1 MSTETTKKKIK
12 IDNGTTFGR
21 TYTDK
26 AVDELLQSVGGS
38 AVGVIELNNNQYQ
51 ELQGNSLTLNA
62 VQAEIIK
69 THQLIILRHGND
81 LEYKGVVCKYNG
93 IYTLT
98 MLSGNFMYY
107 MIIMNFE
114 KANLLTPY
122 RFPTR
127 LNLEYV
133 SGEHYLKLDD
143 GVSGSKVY
151 LSTVNGTPIAF
162 NYKENIKDYTF
173 TEDKTISLF
182 GEHSI
187 LVPKNSTDADI
198 LPLPADASTSTY
210 VLKAVN
216 GTVQWVKEA

>member
-1 MSTETTKKKIK
+1 MSTETTNKKIK

-26 AVDELLQSVGGS
+26 AVDEMLQSVGGS
-38 AVGVIELNNNQYQ
+38 AVGVIELNDNQYQ
-51 ELQGNSLTLNA
+51 ELRGNSLTFNA

-107 MIIMNFE
+107 MTIMNFE
-114 KANLLTPY
+114 SANLLTPY

-127 LNLEYV
+127 FDLEYV
-133 SGEHYLKLDD
+133 SGEHCLKLDD
-143 GVSGSKVY
+143 GVGNAKVY
-151 LSTVNGTPIAF
+151 LSTINGTPIAF

-182 GEHSI
+182 GVHSI
-187 LVPKNSTDADI
+187 LVPKDSTDTSI

-210 VLKAVN
+210 VLKAIN

>member
-1 MSTETTKKKIK
+1 MSTETTNKKIK

-26 AVDELLQSVGGS
+26 AVDEMLQSVGGS
-38 AVGVIELNNNQYQ
+38 AVGVIELNDNQYQ
-51 ELQGNSLTLNA
+51 ELRGNSLTFNA

-107 MIIMNFE
+107 MIIENFE
-114 KANLLTPY
+114 SANLLIQY
-122 RFPTR
+122 RYSTTLDF
-127 LNLEYV
+127 EYV
-133 SGEHYLKLDD
+133 LGEHCLKINNGIGDA
-143 GVSGSKVY
+143 KVY
-151 LSTVNGTPIAF
+151 LSTINGTPVAF

-187 LVPKNSTDADI
+187 LVPKNSADADI

>member
-12 IDNGTTFGR
+12 IDNGITFGR

-38 AVGVIELNNNQYQ
+38 AVGVIELNDDQYRG
-51 ELQGNSLTLNA
+51 LQGNGVAFNA
-62 VQAEIIK
+62 IQTEIIK
-69 THQLIILRHGND
+69 THQLIIMRHGD
-81 LEYKGVVCKYNG
+81 GFECKGIVCKYNG

-107 MIIMNFE
+107 MTIMNFE
-114 KANLLTPY
+114 NANLLIPY
-122 RFPTR
+122 RFTTR
-127 LNLEYV
+127 LGFDYIFD
-133 SGEHYLKLDD
+133 EHCLKLSTDIAD
-143 GVSGSKVY
+143 QKVY

-162 NYKENIKDYTF
+162 NNKAEIKNYSF

-187 LVPKNSTDADI
+187 LVPKNSADTNI

-216 GTVQWVKEA
+216 GTVQWVKES